1 MRTFLISLALL
12 LSLSAV
18 SQSLEFFREDLVFTL
33 DSNFFTVSGDYYFRN
48 PGEQAGTFS
57 IVYPVPYNGPGKSVD
72 TIVVMDDESHNQ
84 FIPVTVHDTLCMFQ
98 VQVSAKGIKRLTI
111 SYRQKHKDNQACYI
125 LTTTRQWGKPLEQAS
140 YELVMPAYLEI
151 LESSYPPDSHSDFG
165 DAVIFHWRKTDFMPD
180 KDFLF
185 RFSPAGR

>member
-72 TIVVMDDESHNQ
+72 TIVVIDEESRSQ

-98 VQVSAKGIKRLTI
+98 VQVSAGGIKRLTI
-111 SYRQKHKDNQACYI
+111 SYRQKHKDNQAGYI
-125 LTTTRQWGKPLEQAS
+125 LTTTRHWGKPLDQAS
-140 YELVMPAYLEI
+140 YELVVPVCLRM

-165 DAVIFHWRKTDFMPD
+165 DAVIFHWKKTDFMPD